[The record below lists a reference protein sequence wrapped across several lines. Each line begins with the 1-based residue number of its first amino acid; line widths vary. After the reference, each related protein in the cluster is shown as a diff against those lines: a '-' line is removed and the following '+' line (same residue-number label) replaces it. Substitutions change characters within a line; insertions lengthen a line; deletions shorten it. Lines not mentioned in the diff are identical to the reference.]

1 MENGVFGKEASNR
14 DTQRHTRLGQE
25 TLWFSVYIYTG
36 KAKKAVGRGGGGV
49 GVVWRGCGGLLGMW
63 PSKKRLARHI

>member
-25 TLWFSVYIYTG
+25 TLWFSVYIYMG
-36 KAKKAVGRGGGGV
+36 KAKKAVGRGGGCWCCLEG
-49 GVVWRGCGGLLGMW
+49 VWR
-63 PSKKRLARHI
+63 SSRDVAK